1 MRPRGALG
9 LNAGR
14 DQAFPIHAVIKLRL
28 VGASTD
34 LDHLVFTSQKKGR
47 RGSHVAEID
56 EKLFRVLEDV
66 VRKRRSKQ
74 KGEPEEKKPSA
85 ESKLPPREVQ
95 RLLRAGRSVEQV
107 ARSAGVDVAWVQRF
121 LGPVLDERTI
131 AIQDLQK
138 ARLEKPR
145 LGISGAPLGESVT
158 RNLRSRRVKITDDEL
173 ADAWDAS
180 RVNGQPWVVSLTFP
194 YRGRAQ
200 KAVWRFDPHGREVTS
215 ANRLGSDLG
224 WVPDSRRAST
234 ARVPATKP
242 PARRKKAAGRK
253 PAKRKPVATRRGPAR
268 RRPTATRRTATKR
281 RAPATRRSATK
292 RRAPA
297 TRSTA
302 TKRRARR

>member
-1 MRPRGALG
+1 MG

-14 DQAFPIHAVIKLRL
+14 DQAFPIHAVIKLRV

-34 LDHLVFTSQKKGR
+34 LEHLVFTSQKTGR
-47 RGSHVAEID
+47 RGSHVAPID

-74 KGEPEEKKPSA
+74 KGEPEEKKASA

-107 ARSAGVDVAWVQRF
+107 ARSAGVDVGWVQRF

-145 LGISGAPLGESVT
+145 LGLSGAPLGESVT
-158 RNLRSRRVKITDDEL
+158 RNLRARRVKITDEEL

-194 YRGRAQ
+194 YRGRDQ

-224 WVPDSRRAST
+224 WVSDSRRAST
-234 ARVPATKP
+234 ARAPATKP
-242 PARRKKAAGRK
+242 PARRKAATGRK
-253 PAKRKPVATRRGPAR
+253 PAKRKPAATRRKPAR
-268 RRPTATRRTATKR
+268 RRSTPTRTATKRRPPATRRTATKR
-281 RAPATRRSATK
+281 RARR
-292 RRAPA
+292 
-297 TRSTA
+297 
-302 TKRRARR
+302 